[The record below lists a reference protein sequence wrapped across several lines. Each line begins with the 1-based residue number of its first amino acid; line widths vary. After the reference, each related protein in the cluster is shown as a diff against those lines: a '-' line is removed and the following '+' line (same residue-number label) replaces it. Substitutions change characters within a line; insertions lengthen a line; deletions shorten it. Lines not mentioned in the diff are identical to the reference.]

1 MLRGAALGWSTGRRS
16 LGEAPARGNWLPAR
30 SRDLAL
36 QLARG
41 RGSPPLRFASTRGPP
56 SSTNTS
62 EDVYGKASCR
72 AVSRSERAA
81 TRQTDSIQQSID
93 ETAEGRDA
101 GVFRGACTGRQTG
114 M

>member
-36 QLARG
+36 HLARG

-62 EDVYGKASCR
+62 TDVYGEARCR
-72 AVSRSERAA
+72 AVGGSERAA
-81 TRQTDSIQQSID
+81 ADARWKIVENATREQTSQAAAVRSVLVIAD
-93 ETAEGRDA
+93 
-101 GVFRGACTGRQTG
+101 
-114 M
+114 